1 MCVCVCVS
9 VCVCVCLCVI
19 VCVCVCIKCLKSAK
33 KHVKNV
39 KLKLLMVKKIIDD
52 PKKQKCGQELIPN
65 ARFQR

>member
-1 MCVCVCVS
+1 M
-9 VCVCVCLCVI
+9 
-19 VCVCVCIKCLKSAK
+19 KSAK

-65 ARFQR
+65 ARFQRWRVFVRNDLVERKIKSRRVSSKKF